1 MFLGTG
7 FFVENHAKK
16 GEINLMKRT
25 KFHTDNTKAIKW
37 ALLQACEKAILHS
50 NLYAVYITESKVGK
64 VIFNLINYKCLQ
76 HLFRLTT
83 VEVRIWIKCAERM
96 EMHLI
101 DGNPQSSWS
110 IDECHFTFN
119 VKPLDL
125 NELNLVNWF
134 SRNFHSNRMDAIEF
148 AFNFAWYTSEV
159 KTRWKHNELWAMSEK
174 RV

>member
-1 MFLGTG
+1 MFLGTV

-76 HLFRLTT
+76 QVDDCRSTHLNK
-83 VEVRIWIKCAERM
+83 VRRTN
-96 EMHLI
+96 
-101 DGNPQSSWS
+101 GN
-110 IDECHFTFN
+110 
-119 VKPLDL
+119 
-125 NELNLVNWF
+125 
-134 SRNFHSNRMDAIEF
+134 
-148 AFNFAWYTSEV
+148 AFN
-159 KTRWKHNELWAMSEK
+159 
-174 RV
+174 